1 METELLFDTLCET
14 LAEAEAKTLDHTLGI
29 VEADP
34 LVDTVAYA
42 LPEAK
47 YKTLS
52 NGLVA
57 VDHDAHVDNFDT
69 LSETEAKTPGDTL
82 MDVAPEVLVERLGQT
97 LLETKSETLGDTL
110 VNLEAKA
117 LL

>member
-14 LAEAEAKTLDHTLGI
+14 LAEAQAKTLDHKLGI
-29 VEADP
+29 VEAEP
-34 LVDTVAYA
+34 LADTVAYA

-57 VDHDAHVDNFDT
+57 VEHDAHV
-69 LSETEAKTPGDTL
+69 ACQRQ
-82 MDVAPEVLVERLGQT
+82 RLKH
-97 LLETKSETLGDTL
+97 LAIRLWMWHPRYWSKDWLRL
-110 VNLEAKA
+110 Y
-117 LL
+117 